1 MSKPAI
7 RVRYTDQPLPGSV
20 PDRGLPA
27 RFAAI
32 RAQFEVPVDFPA
44 DVLAEATAVVADPV
58 EWPSRDETAVP
69 FLTIDPPGSMDL
81 DQALHIERSGVG
93 FRVRYAI
100 AYLPAYVV
108 PGGALDTEARRRG
121 QTIYAPDARTP
132 LHPPA
137 LSEGAA
143 SLLPDAVRAAYVW
156 DMELA
161 ESGAVTSA
169 KGYRALV
176 RSVNRFDY

>member
-121 QTIYAPDARTP
+121 QTIYAPAASTGALRGRRE
-132 LHPPA
+132 PPA
-137 LSEGAA
+137 RCGACG
-143 SLLPDAVRAAYVW
+143 LRLGY
-156 DMELA
+156 
-161 ESGAVTSA
+161 GA
-169 KGYRALV
+169 G
-176 RSVNRFDY
+176 